1 MREELKGVVV
11 ETKRAIDRNFET
23 ASEAMMRAF
32 EAYQRCESVFID
44 EDIDHADITREMECI
59 EPQHRVAVSL
69 HYVLRCCAVTPTGI
83 EAAAAIS
90 AALDRAEI
98 ERIASDRVLHP
109 PTRDATTA
117 GLTALIDERTHQLEG
132 LTERHVENDPGTCIT
147 TTFTGITTAFRQ
159 VLRERDVLIDAR
171 DIV

>member
-1 MREELKGVVV
+1 MREELREVVTV
-11 ETKRAIDRNFET
+11 AKRAIDTNFEA
-23 ASEAMMRAF
+23 ASEALMRAF
-32 EAYQRCESVFID
+32 EAYQRCESVLID

-69 HYVLRCCAVTPTGI
+69 HYVLRCCAVSPTGVKAA
-83 EAAAAIS
+83 EAVS

-98 ERIASDRVLHP
+98 ERHASDGVLHP
-109 PTRDATTA
+109 PTRDATVA

>member
-1 MREELKGVVV
+1 MVVCSA
-11 ETKRAIDRNFET
+11 RAAG
-23 ASEAMMRAF
+23 ASSGEVGCARG
-32 EAYQRCESVFID
+32 RDV
-44 EDIDHADITREMECI
+44 TVGG
-59 EPQHRVAVSL
+59 VAVSL
-69 HYVLRCCAVTPTGI
+69 HYVLRCCAVAPTGVKAA
-83 EAAAAIS
+83 EAVS

-98 ERIASDRVLHP
+98 ERHASDGVLHP
-109 PTRDATTA
+109 PTRDATVA
-117 GLTALIDERTHQLEG
+117 GLTALIDERTHQLEY